1 MRGSQGL
8 MDPSSRQVDQRSGD
22 ARGQRTDAIRDRHGL
37 HRLPRA
43 EPQTKATHSADA
55 AAGGRKSGTPIPN
68 LPPFMRH
75 VTSKCELNRGHA
87 QNPRTCSHFLGLP
100 HPHTPGDAFFFFFL
114 FIFSSGSWGEKA
126 ELVRPPRGAKLL
138 FESRAASSAGA
149 PHSCRCLPL
158 ARRSQSCTEP
168 SAQPAMSTSPQMAWE
183 SRGTSQHGCLGCW
196 RDPFRSE

>member
-37 HRLPRA
+37 HGLPRA

-100 HPHTPGDAFFFFFL
+100 HPHTPGDAFFFHS
-114 FIFSSGSWGEKA
+114 FSPVAVGEKRPSFFGLR
-126 ELVRPPRGAKLL
+126 EVRSFGLNRVPRARLGRPTAAAACLWPAGP
-138 FESRAASSAGA
+138 RAA
-149 PHSCRCLPL
+149 
-158 ARRSQSCTEP
+158 RSRP
-168 SAQPAMSTSPQMAWE
+168 RSP
-183 SRGTSQHGCLGCW
+183 R
-196 RDPFRSE
+196 